1 MCRQQKKCERTHHT
15 VTEDS
20 EDLTTLSY
28 IASNGVEHIC
38 HTTEGACVECKEDC
52 AFSGLEEVTW
62 VSGRDGT
69 EHSCMTTEL
78 ECAYCTNEDCPY
90 CTDYDW

>member
-1 MCRQQKKCERTHHT
+1 MCHQPKKYERTHHT
-15 VTEDS
+15 VTGDN
-20 EDLTTLSY
+20 DVLDMSY
-28 IASNGVEHIC
+28 IDSKGNKRIC
-38 HTTEGACVECKEDC
+38 HTTEGACAECKEDC
-52 AFSGLEEVTW
+52 VFSGLEEVTW

-69 EHSCMTTEL
+69 ENSCMTNEL